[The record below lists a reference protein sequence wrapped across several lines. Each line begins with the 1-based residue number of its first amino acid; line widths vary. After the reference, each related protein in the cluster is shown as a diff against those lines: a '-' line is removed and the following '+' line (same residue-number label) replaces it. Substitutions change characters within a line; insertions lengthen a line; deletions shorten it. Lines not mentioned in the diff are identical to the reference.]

1 MAIATAETDGGT
13 VKVKIDSNLIWFLA
27 GVLVGAA
34 GVDLYWDYAISS
46 VFNRVSKF
54 GLVGKRYFAAPFPG
68 IVGAIRSRASK
79 LKFRRTFMKR
89 NIARKTLVTMFIAL
103 TWTAMAI
110 SAIAQSFPGAGTVM
124 TYNVNEGTDFQQVV
138 GATTLPQFLI
148 GVGQILTQ
156 VQGTN
161 PPERMQAVAR
171 QILDTQPELL
181 SIQEVDQ
188 WYAGTF
194 DPVLGTCG
202 AMTLQY
208 DMLQEL
214 LADLAAQGG
223 HYGIAVQVTQY
234 AFPPTPGLIPPSNY
248 ICVSVNDYNVILA
261 RTDLPSWVFQWS
273 NPQTG
278 QYVNEVV
285 LPTPVGP
292 VPLPRSWASVDAAFF
307 GHSFLFIDTHLESF
321 DPGIRELQGGE
332 LRAGPANSS
341 LPVII
346 AMDSNAQ
353 ASPLPQDPTYVD
365 FMSAGYND
373 VWSRLFPKRA
383 GLTCCQDEADNNP
396 VSQLY
401 QRIDLV
407 LTLGKVNPWG
417 AVLIGN
423 NPRSR
428 LPDGLWPSDHA
439 ALIAGLV
446 VGNN

>member
-1 MAIATAETDGGT
+1 MT
-13 VKVKIDSNLIWFLA
+13 
-27 GVLVGAA
+27 
-34 GVDLYWDYAISS
+34 
-46 VFNRVSKF
+46 
-54 GLVGKRYFAAPFPG
+54 
-68 IVGAIRSRASK
+68 
-79 LKFRRTFMKR
+79 R
-89 NIARKTLVTMFIAL
+89 NIARITLVLASVGVIWA
-103 TWTAMAI
+103 AMAV
-110 SAIAQSFPGAGTVM
+110 SAVAQSFPGPGTVM

-138 GATTLPQFLI
+138 GASTLPEFLI

-171 QILDTQPELL
+171 EILDAQPELL

-188 WYAGTF
+188 WYTGTF
-194 DPVLGTCG
+194 DPVAGTCG
-202 AMTLQY
+202 TMTLQY

-214 LADLAAQGG
+214 LSDLAAQGG
-223 HYGIAVQVTQY
+223 HYEVAIQVTQY
-234 AFPPTPGLIPPSNY
+234 AFPPTPGLIPPTDY

-278 QYVNEVV
+278 QFVNEVV

-292 VPLPRSWASVDAAFF
+292 VPLPRSWASVNAEFF
-307 GHSFLFIDTHLESF
+307 GQSFLFIDTHLESF
-321 DPGIRELQGGE
+321 DANIRELQGGE
-332 LRAGPANSS
+332 LRAGPANTS
-341 LPVII
+341 LPLII

-353 ASPLPQDPTYVD
+353 AFPQPQDPTYAD
-365 FMSAGYND
+365 FISAGYHD
-373 VWSRLFPKRA
+373 VWSELFPKRA

-407 LTLGKVNPWG
+407 LTRGRVRPWG

-439 ALIAGLV
+439 ALAAGVLV
-446 VGNN
+446 GSN

>member
-1 MAIATAETDGGT
+1 
-13 VKVKIDSNLIWFLA
+13 
-27 GVLVGAA
+27 
-34 GVDLYWDYAISS
+34 
-46 VFNRVSKF
+46 
-54 GLVGKRYFAAPFPG
+54 
-68 IVGAIRSRASK
+68 
-79 LKFRRTFMKR
+79 MKR
-89 NIARKTLVTMFIAL
+89 NIARTTLEIAFVAVI
-103 TWTAMAI
+103 WAAMAV

-156 VQGTN
+156 VEGTN

-171 QILDTQPELL
+171 QIVDTQPELL

-188 WYAGTF
+188 WYTGTF
-194 DPVLGTCG
+194 DPAAGTCG
-202 AMTLQY
+202 TMTLQY

-214 LADLAAQGG
+214 LTDLAAQGG
-223 HYGIAVQVTQY
+223 HYEVAVQVTQY

-261 RTDLPSWVFQWS
+261 RTDLPSWFFQWS

-278 QYVNEVV
+278 QFVNEVV

-292 VPLPRSWASVDAAFF
+292 VPLPRSWASVNAEFF

-321 DPGIRELQGGE
+321 DTGIRELQGGE

-353 ASPLPQDPTYVD
+353 AFPQPQDPTYVD
-365 FMSAGYND
+365 FISAGYND

-407 LTLGKVNPWG
+407 LTLGKVKPWG

-439 ALIAGLV
+439 GLAAGVV
-446 VGNN
+446 VGSN